1 MKHQELWTEYRHS
14 RATDVRNRL
23 IECYMSLVGYIAS
36 KTAASLPP
44 HVEVSDLES
53 VGILGLMNAIER
65 FDPDKGIAF
74 ETFAKMRVYGAI
86 MDELR
91 SLDWIPRSIRQ
102 KTKKIEKAC
111 RVLDQKLG
119 RTATNS
125 EIAEHLEVSIPEF
138 NKMVREVSSTT
149 VLSLEQIYSND
160 SSNGTMTLMDVLE
173 SSTSSNPL
181 DSLQSEELRD
191 ELARTIDR
199 LPEKEKLILALY
211 YYEELTL
218 KEIGRILS
226 LSESRISQIHTKTIL
241 KLRGR
246 MAEQQERATNTATKT

>member
-1 MKHQELWTEYRHS
+1 MKHEALWREYQETHS
-14 RATDVRNRL
+14 TAARNRL
-23 IECYMSLVGYIAS
+23 IETYMSLVGYIAS

-44 HVEVSDLES
+44 HIEVSDLES

-102 KTKKIEKAC
+102 KTKKIESAY
-111 RVLDQKLG
+111 RTLDQELG
-119 RTATNS
+119 RPATVT
-125 EIAEHLEVSIPEF
+125 ELADHLGISVREF
-138 NKMVREVSSTT
+138 HKMLREVSSTT
-149 VLSLEQIYSND
+149 VLSLEQIYSSDTN
-160 SSNGTMTLMDVLE
+160 SGTMTLLDVLE
-173 SSTSSNPL
+173 STNVANPL
-181 DSLQSEELRD
+181 ESLQSEEMRD
-191 ELARTIDR
+191 ELAQTIDR

-211 YYEELTL
+211 YYEDLTL

-246 MAEQQERATNTATKT
+246 MLDQTRATDRSIAKA

>member
-1 MKHQELWTEYRHS
+1 MKHEALWTEYRETRS
-14 RATDVRNRL
+14 INTRNRL
-23 IECYMSLVGYIAS
+23 IETYMSLVGYIAS
-36 KTAASLPP
+36 KTAAGLPP

-65 FDPDKGIAF
+65 FDPGKGIAF

-102 KTKKIEKAC
+102 KTKKIEGAC
-111 RVLDQKLG
+111 RTLDQKLG
-119 RTATNS
+119 RPATTTELAKHLGIS
-125 EIAEHLEVSIPEF
+125 VAELH
-138 NKMVREVSSTT
+138 KMVRDVSCTT
-149 VLSLEQIYSND
+149 VLSLEQIYSSDTN
-160 SSNGTMTLMDVLE
+160 SGTMTLLDVLE
-173 SSTSSNPL
+173 SANASNPL
-181 DSLQSEELRD
+181 ETLQTEELRD
-191 ELARTIDR
+191 ELAETIDR

-218 KEIGRILS
+218 KEIGRILN

-241 KLRGR
+241 KLRSR
-246 MAEQQERATNTATKT
+246 MAEQNDMAEKSAIQA

>member
-1 MKHQELWTEYRHS
+1 MKNQELWAEYQVART
-14 RATDVRNRL
+14 TDVRNRL
-23 IECYMSLVGYIAS
+23 IECYLPLVGYIAS

-65 FDPDKGIAF
+65 FDPGKGIAF

-102 KTKKIEKAC
+102 KTKKIEGAC
-111 RVLDQKLG
+111 RHLDQKLG
-119 RTATNS
+119 RPATDA
-125 EIAEHLEVSIPEF
+125 EVAEHLAVSIPEF
-138 NKMVREVSSTT
+138 RKMVREVSSTT

-160 SSNGTMTLMDVLE
+160 NSSGTMTLMDVRE

-218 KEIGRILS
+218 KEIGRILK

-246 MAEQQERATNTATKT
+246 MAEQRERSARAPT

>member
-1 MKHQELWTEYRHS
+1 MKNQELWAEYQVART
-14 RATDVRNRL
+14 TDVRNRL
-23 IECYMSLVGYIAS
+23 IECYLPLVGYIAS

-65 FDPDKGIAF
+65 FDPGKGIAF

-102 KTKKIEKAC
+102 KTKKIEGAC
-111 RVLDQKLG
+111 RHLDQKLG
-119 RTATNS
+119 RPATDA
-125 EIAEHLEVSIPEF
+125 EVAEHLAVSIPEF
-138 NKMVREVSSTT
+138 RKMVREVSSTT

-160 SSNGTMTLMDVLE
+160 NSSGTMTLMDVLE

-218 KEIGRILS
+218 KEIGRILK

-246 MAEQQERATNTATKT
+246 MAEQRERSARAPT

>member
-1 MKHQELWTEYRHS
+1 MKHEALWREYQENRSIPL
-14 RATDVRNRL
+14 RNRL
-23 IECYMSLVGYIAS
+23 VELHMPLVGYIAS
-36 KTAASLPP
+36 KTATGLPP
-44 HVEVSDLES
+44 HIEVGELQC
-53 VGILGLMNAIER
+53 VGILGLINAVER

-102 KTKKIEKAC
+102 KTKKIETAY
-111 RVLDQKLG
+111 RALDQTLG
-119 RTATNS
+119 RPATA
-125 EIAEHLEVSIPEF
+125 AEMADHLGISVREF
-138 NKMVREVSSTT
+138 HKMLREVSSTT
-149 VLSLEQIYSND
+149 LLSLEQIYSSD
-160 SSNGTMTLMDVLE
+160 SNSGTMTLLDVLE
-173 SSTSSNPL
+173 ATNAANPL
-181 DSLQSEELRD
+181 ETLQSEEMRD
-191 ELARTIDR
+191 ELAQTIDR

-211 YYEELTL
+211 YYEDLTL

-246 MAEQQERATNTATKT
+246 MLDQTRSPDRTTAKA